1 MLKEEGITNWLAKR
15 RPLLTPE
22 VVKKRLQFCKK
33 YEHWSYEEWSKIIFS
48 DECSLDRGVG
58 ARRTWVFRTPHE
70 KWNQEMIMPYKK
82 GKDISV
88 IIWGTIYGDGR
99 SDVVIMDR
107 DPDSEKSGY
116 SANSY
121 LAVLRD
127 QISRVYQPGI
137 TFMQDGASIHTAKKV
152 KKWFEEED
160 VVVLNWPP
168 YSPDLNPI
176 KHLWAQ
182 LKQWINEHYPD
193 LVNMGKS
200 EEAYQRLFKAIREGW
215 KAIGQEAIN
224 NLIKS
229 MDIRINS
236 VLNAQGSYTRF

>member
-1 MLKEEGITNWLAKR
+1 
-15 RPLLTPE
+15 
-22 VVKKRLQFCKK
+22 
-33 YEHWSYEEWSKIIFS
+33 
-48 DECSLDRGVG
+48 
-58 ARRTWVFRTPHE
+58 
-70 KWNQEMIMPYKK
+70 MIMPYKK
-82 GKDISV
+82 DKDISV
-88 IIWGTIYGDGR
+88 MIWGAIYGDGR
-99 SDVVIMDR
+99 SDVVIMDQ

-121 LAVLRD
+121 LTVLRD
-127 QISRVYQPGI
+127 QIPRVYQPGM

-152 KKWFEEED
+152 KKWFADES

-176 KHLWAQ
+176 EHLWAQ
-182 LKQWINEHYPD
+182 LKQWINEHYPN

-200 EEAYQRLFKAIREGW
+200 EEAYQRLFLAIHEGW
-215 KAIGQEAIN
+215 EAIGQEAIN

-236 VLNAQGSYTRF
+236 VLNAQGSYIRF